1 MFPISDFGASPLF
14 WEVLWPCL
22 GFALAA
28 LTFATLLFTT
38 ART

>member
-1 MFPISDFGASPLF
+1 
-14 WEVLWPCL
+14 VLWPCL